1 MYLLYRTRFQFE
13 KDQYVTSF
21 VSWSLTSVDATRWVL
36 MAEAAVGALEAAPA
50 EIVTVEVAMEVAVEA
65 AVMDPLGRANHNKV
79 QLHLL

>member
-1 MYLLYRTRFQFE
+1 MTIN
-13 KDQYVTSF
+13 SF
-21 VSWSLTSVDATRWVL
+21 VSLSLPSVDATRWVL
-36 MAEAAVGALEAAPA
+36 MAEAAVGALEAAAA